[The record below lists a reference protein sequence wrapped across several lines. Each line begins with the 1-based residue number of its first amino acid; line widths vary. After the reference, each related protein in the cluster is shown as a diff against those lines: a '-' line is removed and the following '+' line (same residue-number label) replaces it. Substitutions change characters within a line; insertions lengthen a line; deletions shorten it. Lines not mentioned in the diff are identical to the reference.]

1 MNNIRKIIEERSDNV
16 KDEFLKSFND
26 ITLGKCKAY
35 QDCLNLIDE
44 YEPKIIISPINIKE
58 FNKRLANE
66 NEKFT
71 TAPDNISIYAT
82 RTEQEILNDF
92 EKLGWKVTQ
101 NDDSCMIICFNGFAR
116 IVILKCAKQ
125 YSINNLCNMQEHKLL
140 NELFEVYGWL

>member
-1 MNNIRKIIEERSDNV
+1 MYNIRKIIERRLDNARLDFN
-16 KDEFLKSFND
+16 KTTREFNAELKGS
-26 ITLGKCKAY
+26 ILAY
-35 QDCLNLIDE
+35 QDCLNLF
-44 YEPKIIISPINIKE
+44 PQP
-58 FNKRLANE
+58 
-66 NEKFT
+66 
-71 TAPDNISIYAT
+71 

-140 NELFEVYGWL
+140 NELFEVIF